1 VLNYLA
7 NAISPSNAH
16 MFYKYDEKRD
26 YGVEEPEI
34 FAVYDRIILS
44 NIKTSLFIKLKCIT
58 IFLNYSLRQKCVL
71 QLCVDIFVHDS
82 SALILTEYFRLFFH
96 YDLATPRNMGI
107 KNCYTFQAGDK
118 HK

>member
-44 NIKTSLFIKLKCIT
+44 KCLF
-58 IFLNYSLRQKCVL
+58 
-71 QLCVDIFVHDS
+71 LCCHRFTVNLTNCKVK
-82 SALILTEYFRLFFH
+82 AQMPILTGAFNEI
-96 YDLATPRNMGI
+96 LAGYYN
-107 KNCYTFQAGDK
+107 
-118 HK
+118 

>member
-16 MFYKYDEKRD
+16 MFYKYNEKRD

-44 NIKTSLFIKLKCIT
+44 KLCAYNSHISDQPT
-58 IFLNYSLRQKCVL
+58 QTVEQIIFQYQ
-71 QLCVDIFVHDS
+71 
-82 SALILTEYFRLFFH
+82 
-96 YDLATPRNMGI
+96 
-107 KNCYTFQAGDK
+107 
-118 HK
+118 